1 MKLLFI
7 DTETNG
13 LPKNRYAPY
22 TSTDLWP
29 TILQISWQLVDSHT
43 WLVLSEYD
51 AFIKLRETWN
61 KDAERIH
68 QIPEGIVKNF
78 GKGPDFV
85 FRELKVALN
94 ECDIV
99 ISHNMMFDKTV
110 IMSEVQR
117 LKEAGVPG
125 FNPKDFWRIGTT
137 EICTMNATREFC
149 GIKFPN
155 SNEYKY
161 PKLSEL
167 YAKLFNK
174 QYDISGASLHNSKHD
189 VSCLVLCVRK
199 MLGLLQFAK
208 LLTVKCQS

>member
-13 LPKNRYAPY
+13 LPKNRFAPY
-22 TSTDLWP
+22 TSHDLWP
-29 TILQISWQLVDSHT
+29 TILQISWQLIDSNT

-51 AFIKLRETWN
+51 AFVKLREPWN

-78 GKGPDFV
+78 GKEPSFV
-85 FRELKVALN
+85 FSELKTALDK
-94 ECDIV
+94 CDII

-110 IMSEVQR
+110 ILSEVQR
-117 LKEAGVPG
+117 LKETGLSG
-125 FNPKDFWRIGTT
+125 FNPRDFWRSGAT

-155 SNEYKY
+155 SSDYKY

-167 YAKLFNK
+167 YTKLFNK
-174 QYDISGASLHNSKHD
+174 TYDISGASLHNSKHD
-189 VSCLVLCVRK
+189 VSCLVLCVKK
-199 MLGLLQFAK
+199 MLGILQFAK
-208 LLTVKCQS
+208 LLDH

>member
-13 LPKNRYAPY
+13 LPKNRFAPY
-22 TSTDLWP
+22 TSHELWP
-29 TILQISWQLVDSHT
+29 NILQISWQLVDSLT
-43 WLVLSEYD
+43 WRVLSEYD
-51 AFIKLRETWN
+51 AFIKLREPWN

-78 GKGPDFV
+78 GKEPGFV
-85 FRELKVALN
+85 LGELKIALS
-94 ECDIV
+94 ECDFV

-110 IMSEVQR
+110 ILSEVQR
-117 LKEAGVPG
+117 LKESGSDL
-125 FNPKDFWRIGTT
+125 NPRDFWRQGIN
-137 EICTMNATREFC
+137 ELCTMNTTREFC

-155 SNEYKY
+155 SNDYKY
-161 PKLSEL
+161 PKLNEL

-189 VSCLVLCVRK
+189 VSCLVLCVKK
-199 MLGLLQFAK
+199 MVGMLEFAK
-208 LLTVKCQS
+208 LIQ

>member
-22 TSTDLWP
+22 TSPELWP
-29 TILQISWQLVDSHT
+29 NILQISWQLVDSST
-43 WLVLSEYD
+43 WDVLSEYD
-51 AFIKLRETWN
+51 TFIKLREPWN

-78 GKGPDFV
+78 GKEPEFV
-85 FRELKVALN
+85 FCELKVALN
-94 ECDIV
+94 VCDV
-99 ISHNMMFDKTV
+99 VLSHNMIFDKTV
-110 IMSEVQR
+110 ILSEVQR
-117 LKEAGVPG
+117 LKESGADL
-125 FNPKDFWRIGTT
+125 NPRDFWRIGTT
-137 EICTMNATREFC
+137 EVCTMNATREFC

-155 SNEYKY
+155 SNDYKY

-167 YAKLFNK
+167 YSKLFNK

-189 VSCLVLCVRK
+189 VSCLVLCVKK
-199 MLGLLQFAK
+199 MVGLPQFSDLIK
-208 LLTVKCQS
+208 L